1 MSSLAQVHPS
11 EVPQSSRTTLQY
23 FLHTPDPSVTCPIC
37 HDPVIAN
44 AVVFSCHPLVL
55 HCADCV
61 TMWVVRMR
69 QVNTHAPLSCPHCRN
84 RVSLRNFVDHPGR
97 WEEERG
103 DVAMLMEGVAD
114 ESEDS
119 EWEDEY
125 DEEDF
130 EAEDDEED
138 EDEEEEYDDGE
149 DDEMMEVDQHVSWRT
164 DGGWGTWLGV
174 AKLI

>member
-1 MSSLAQVHPS
+1 
-11 EVPQSSRTTLQY
+11 
-23 FLHTPDPSVTCPIC
+23 
-37 HDPVIAN
+37 
-44 AVVFSCHPLVL
+44 
-55 HCADCV
+55 
-61 TMWVVRMR
+61 
-69 QVNTHAPLSCPHCRN
+69 
-84 RVSLRNFVDHPGR
+84 VSLRNFVDHPGR